1 MMVAYLLPIVTS
13 VGSTGEALHVFSTL
27 RAQISIFVVSKLDL
41 GLIHVLKWMKILK
54 YITEDEELRCIPA
67 IISTIRAQVFSRLLG
82 IVDSEVWQESWGYEG
97 IAILRHNSTHQECF
111 LFGNFLIK

>member
-1 MMVAYLLPIVTS
+1 MMVAYLVPIVTS
-13 VGSTGEALHVFSTL
+13 VGSTGEAFHVFSIL

-67 IISTIRAQVFSRLLG
+67 IISKIVLMFRL
-82 IVDSEVWQESWGYEG
+82 S
-97 IAILRHNSTHQECF
+97 
-111 LFGNFLIK
+111 